1 MPRVHLPIRLRWND
15 LDAYGHVNNA
25 AMLVLLEEAR
35 VEAFWSGQTA
45 IMATDPSTMWLVAR
59 QEVEYLA
66 PVPYQAK
73 PLDVQLWIGRL
84 GGASLEICYE
94 VCSPIETEPFVQYAR
109 AASTIVL
116 IDAATQRPRKMTDD
130 ERATWAA
137 LSDDP
142 IVFTRRP

>member
-1 MPRVHLPIRLRWND
+1 VTRLHVPVRLRWND

-35 VEAFWSGQTA
+35 VEAFWGGEMVE
-45 IMATDPSTMWLVAR
+45 MATEPSTMWLVAR

-66 PVPYQAK
+66 PVPYQGK

-94 VCSPIETEPFVQYAR
+94 VCSPLEAEPFVQYAR

-116 IDAATQRPRKMTDD
+116 VDAATQRPRKMTDAERTAWSVWTD
-130 ERATWAA
+130 E
-137 LSDDP
+137 P
-142 IVFTRRP
+142 IRFTRRP

>member
-1 MPRVHLPIRLRWND
+1 MTRMHVPVRLRWND

-35 VEAFWSGQTA
+35 VEAFWGADPAHTSMGQN
-45 IMATDPSTMWLVAR
+45 TMWLVAR
-59 QEVEYLA
+59 QEVEYLV
-66 PVPYQAK
+66 PVPYQGR

-94 VCSPIETEPFVQYAR
+94 VCSPLEAEPFVQYAR

-116 IDAATQRPRKMTDD
+116 IDTATQRPRRMTDE

-137 LSDDP
+137 FSDEP
-142 IVFTRRP
+142 LVFTRRP